1 MREFTKKQNEIIKV
15 AVHIVSKE
23 SIHKL
28 TMKNISS
35 NLGVSEP
42 ALYRHFKNKHD
53 ILLAIIETLEDFF
66 TYPEYLN
73 GNSIDKISTFV
84 VDRYAKFIKDPKISK
99 LIISDAI
106 FSDNEELHIRLNKI
120 MATTRIHLR
129 NIISEGQNKGE
140 LTSNLPPISICRII
154 LGAMRLLITQWYSKK
169 HNFNLNEKGIEL
181 WEEIK
186 NLITK

>member
-1 MREFTKKQNEIIKV
+1 MREFTKKQNEIIKI
-15 AVHIVSKE
+15 AVHIVSEE

-35 NLGVSEP
+35 SLGVSEP
-42 ALYRHFKNKHD
+42 ALYRHFKSKHD

-73 GNSIDKISTFV
+73 DNSIDQISTFV
-84 VDRYAKFIKDPKISK
+84 INRYAKFIKDPKISK

-106 FSDNEELHIRLNKI
+106 FSDNEELHTRLNNI
-120 MATTRIHLR
+120 MEATRIYLR
-129 NIISEGQNKGE
+129 NIIREGQNKGE
-140 LTSNLPPISICRII
+140 LTNNMPPISICRII

-169 HNFNLNEKGIEL
+169 YSFDLDKKGIEL

-186 NLITK
+186 TLITK